1 MNFQQIIL
9 KLTEYWA
16 DYGCVITQP
25 TDIEVGAGT
34 FAPATILRALGPE
47 PWKAAYVAPSRRPT
61 DGRYGDNPNR
71 MQFYYQYQ
79 VVVKPAPEDSQDIYL
94 KSLEAI
100 GIDLKAHDVRFVEDD
115 WESPTLGASGLG
127 WEVWL
132 DGTEVSQYTY
142 FQQCGS
148 IALDP
153 ITLEL
158 TYGLERLATFVQG
171 VDSVFDL
178 EWAPGFSYGEI
189 HKETEFQ
196 GSTYNFEV
204 ADTEMLFE
212 LFKLF
217 NGEFENLFERFKKR
231 DKEATPES
239 EDWRDVKKDNL
250 VYPAYEFVMKCS
262 HVFNILDARGAISVQ
277 ERAAYI
283 GKIRNMARAA
293 ANMYLQHR
301 KDLGFP
307 LLKDN

>member
-9 KLTEYWA
+9 NLQQYWA
-16 DYGCVITQP
+16 KYGCVIMQP

-34 FAPATILRALGPE
+34 FAPATVLRALGPE

-100 GIDLKAHDVRFVEDD
+100 GIDVKKHDVRFVEDD

-158 TYGLERLATFVQG
+158 TYGLERLAMFVQE

-178 EWAPGFSYGEI
+178 EWAPGISYGDI

-196 GSTYNFEV
+196 GSTYGFEV

-212 LFKLF
+212 LFKMF
-217 NGEFENLFERFKKR
+217 AGEFEKLHERFKKR
-231 DKEATPES
+231 DKKAAPES
-239 EDWRDVKKDNL
+239 ENWRDVKKDNL
-250 VYPAYEFVMKCS
+250 VYPAYEYVMKCS
-262 HVFNILDARGAISVQ
+262 HVFNLLDARGAISVQ

-283 GKIRNMARAA
+283 GRIRKMARGA
-293 ANMYLQHR
+293 ANMFLQHR
-301 KDLGFP
+301 EDLGYP
-307 LLKDN
+307 LLKK